1 MLELLTHKWNLR
13 PRSFRKNGRNRWRH
27 HPRKEPRINFVT
39 TGTAYRSKPRETRN
53 TILPCKMPVDL
64 SWPDATMRA
73 VVYDGVPFSMS
84 VRDIAKPTIRNST
97 DVVVRVTTSAIC
109 GSDLH
114 IYRGFM
120 GGIPPWTMGHEA
132 VGYVSEIGDA
142 VSFNVG
148 DYVIIP
154 DTVSS
159 DQLELEP
166 TSQEYFGF
174 GNSVMGL
181 GGLQA
186 EYARI
191 PFAETN
197 LIPIPLTHETTNST
211 IEHDYLTVSDVFA
224 TAWAGID
231 YSGFQPGDS
240 VAVFGAGP
248 VGLLSAYSAI
258 LRGASKVYVV
268 DHVQQRLDIA
278 KSIGAIP
285 IDFAQ
290 ADPVVQILAH
300 EPSGVM
306 RSVDCV
312 GMEALNADLE
322 RDASIVV
329 NQMINVTHFGGGVGQ
344 LGVFSSQDNS
354 PGAPYG
360 SAISPSISFPISSFF
375 GKALSFRTGAVDPK
389 SHWYRGRPGFLQSD
403 LQYVEPSTRFITIK
417 CTRLA
422 CLYPGACNCRQHQLH
437 PGRRYVRASITLL
450 IYTEVVVWVVGLKV
464 PVSAQ

>member
-1 MLELLTHKWNLR
+1 
-13 PRSFRKNGRNRWRH
+13 
-27 HPRKEPRINFVT
+27 
-39 TGTAYRSKPRETRN
+39 
-53 TILPCKMPVDL
+53 MPVDL
-64 SWPDATMRA
+64 SWLNATMRA
-73 VVYDGVPFSMS
+73 VVYDGVPFSIG
-84 VRDIAKPTIRNST
+84 VRAIAKPTIRNSA
-97 DVVVRVTTSAIC
+97 DVVVRVTTAAIC

-142 VSFNVG
+142 VSSFNVG

-166 TSQEYFGF
+166 TCLTS
-174 GNSVMGL
+174 L
-181 GGLQA
+181 AA

-211 IEHDYLTVSDVFA
+211 IEHDYLTVSDIFA
-224 TAWAGID
+224 TGWAGID

-258 LRGASKVYVV
+258 SRGASKVYVV
-268 DHVQQRLDIA
+268 DHVQQRLDMA

-285 IDFAQ
+285 IDFAR
-290 ADPVVQILAH
+290 ADPVAQILAH

-322 RDASIVV
+322 RDAGIVV

-344 LGVFSSQDNS
+344 LGVFKSQDNS
-354 PGAPYG
+354 PGTPYG

-389 SHWYRGRPGFLQSD
+389 RYAPTLIGLINSGKAHPSFVFSADIGIEDAPKFYNRFYRQI
-403 LQYVEPSTRFITIK
+403 ET
-417 CTRLA
+417 
-422 CLYPGACNCRQHQLH
+422 
-437 PGRRYVRASITLL
+437 
-450 IYTEVVVWVVGLKV
+450 KV
-464 PVSAQ
+464 AIHFPK

>member
-1 MLELLTHKWNLR
+1 
-13 PRSFRKNGRNRWRH
+13 
-27 HPRKEPRINFVT
+27 
-39 TGTAYRSKPRETRN
+39 
-53 TILPCKMPVDL
+53 MPVDL
-64 SWPDATMRA
+64 SWLNATMRA
-73 VVYDGVPFSMS
+73 VVYDGVPFSMG
-84 VRDIAKPTIRNST
+84 VRAIAKLTIRNSA
-97 DVVVRVTTSAIC
+97 DVVVRVTTAAIC

-114 IYRGFM
+114 IYCGFM
-120 GGIPPWTMGHEA
+120 GGIPLWTMGHEA

-142 VSFNVG
+142 VSSFNVG

-166 TSQEYFGF
+166 TCLTS
-174 GNSVMGL
+174 L
-181 GGLQA
+181 AA

-197 LIPIPLTHETTNST
+197 LIPIPLAHETTNST
-211 IEHDYLTVSDVFA
+211 IEHDYLTVSDIFA
-224 TAWAGID
+224 TGWAGID
-231 YSGFQPGDS
+231 YSGFQLGDS

-258 LRGASKVYVV
+258 LRGASK
-268 DHVQQRLDIA
+268 
-278 KSIGAIP
+278 SIGAIP
-285 IDFAQ
+285 IDFAR
-290 ADPVVQILAH
+290 ADPVAQILAR

-322 RDASIVV
+322 RDAGIVV

-344 LGVFSSQDNS
+344 LGVFKSQDNS

-389 SHWYRGRPGFLQSD
+389 RYAPTLIGLINSGKAHPSFVFSADIGIEDAPKFYNRFYRQM
-403 LQYVEPSTRFITIK
+403 ET
-417 CTRLA
+417 
-422 CLYPGACNCRQHQLH
+422 
-437 PGRRYVRASITLL
+437 
-450 IYTEVVVWVVGLKV
+450 KV
-464 PVSAQ
+464 AIHFPK